1 MDVFYFTQLT
11 FELGYRK
18 QGERMSIKVLIA
30 DDHKLFRQGLIGL
43 IKTREDLVEVIGE
56 AETGEEAVRLAEEL
70 RPDVILMDIYMP
82 EMDGLQAA
90 KEIRSRFPE
99 IAIVMLTSS
108 ERDGHLY
115 EAVQLGVAGYLLK
128 SLDANELFELLS
140 GVIKG
145 EIAMTRAMAGRLLK
159 AVANRAAD
167 GEKGEQALTERELFV
182 LRLVASGAG
191 NSEIAESLSISINT
205 VKSHIKNILG
215 KLQLENRT
223 QAATYALKHGLV
235 SSREN

>member
-1 MDVFYFTQLT
+1 MT
-11 FELGYRK
+11 
-18 QGERMSIKVLIA
+18 IKVLIA

-43 IKTREDLVEVIGE
+43 MKTRDDLVEVIGE
-56 AETGEEAVRLAEEL
+56 AETGDDAVRQAEEL

-82 EMDGLQAA
+82 HGDGLQAA
-90 KEIRSRFPE
+90 KEIRSRFPG
-99 IAIVMLTSS
+99 IAIVILTSS

-115 EAVQLGVAGYLLK
+115 EAVQIGVAGYLLK
-128 SLDANELFELLS
+128 SLDADELFGLLS
-140 GVIKG
+140 GVVNG

-167 GEKGEQALTERELFV
+167 GEKGEQSLTERELFV
-182 LRLVASGAG
+182 LRLVASGAS
-191 NSEIAESLSISINT
+191 NLEIAQKSSISVNT
-205 VKSHIKNILG
+205 VKSHLKNILD

-235 SSREN
+235 TSREN